1 MENEMVIGYGIYR
14 GEEKC
19 MPSFGVKR
27 RRPHSR
33 YRRRREDIEMGLE
46 EMLWVFL
53 DFSG

>member
-1 MENEMVIGYGIYR
+1 MENEMGIGCDIYR

-19 MPSFGVKR
+19 TRSFGVKRR

-46 EMLWVFL
+46 EM
-53 DFSG
+53 GAMGAP